1 MIKKI
6 ILAALFIIS
15 IQCFGFSQNKH
26 SALAGN
32 WESVE
37 VNSSGRGLHL
47 TIKKDSSFELDD
59 ILRADYDYLLK
70 GNLLITRLITTAGKT
85 IIDTSTFEIK
95 GDSLTSN
102 FKRDT
107 TVQIIRM
114 VRLNH
119 TKKRNSI
126 VGNWKWRYPNDVMAF
141 SKFTSN
147 GKWLFRLP
155 TNSRKGKYKTSDSV
169 LEFDYDAKG
178 DKPDKYTYWVKKNIL
193 ILTNKDGKEEMYK
206 RVDY

>member
-6 ILAALFIIS
+6 ILTALYIIS
-15 IQCFGFSQNKH
+15 LQCLGFSQNKR
-26 SALAGN
+26 STLAGN

-37 VNSSGRGLHL
+37 ENSSGRGLHL
-47 TIKKDSSFELDD
+47 TFGKDSTFELDN

-70 GNLLITRLITTAGKT
+70 GNLLITKLITTAGKT

-95 GDSLTSN
+95 GDSLTSI

-107 TVQIIRM
+107 TVQIINM

-119 TKKRNSI
+119 TKTRNSI
-126 VGNWKWRYPNDVMAF
+126 IGNWKWRYPNDVMAF

-155 TNSRKGKYKTSDSV
+155 TNSRKGKYKVSESV

-178 DKPDKYTYWVKKNIL
+178 DKPDEFTYWIKKNIL
-193 ILTNKDGKEEMYK
+193 ILTNKNGKEEMYK